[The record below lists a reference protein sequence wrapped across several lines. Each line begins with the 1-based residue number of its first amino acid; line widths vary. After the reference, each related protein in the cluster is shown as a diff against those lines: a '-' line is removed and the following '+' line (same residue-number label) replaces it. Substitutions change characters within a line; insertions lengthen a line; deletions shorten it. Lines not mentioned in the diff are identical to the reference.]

1 VVQAQPPPE
10 REAVDERFREF
21 EAGGTKGVPMK
32 AIVQEKY
39 GGADVLHLEDIDTP
53 TVGSGEVLLS
63 VQAASLFAGDWHYM
77 AGMPL
82 AFRPASGVT
91 KPRIR
96 VRGRDVAGRVETVG
110 PDVST
115 FHEGDAV
122 YGICNGAFAEFATA
136 TVKKLAPKPANLTFE
151 EAATVPITGTTAL
164 QAVRDHGKV
173 QAGQSV
179 LIIGAAGGVGSF
191 AVQIAKAFGAVV
203 TGVCNTSQIDAVLSM
218 GADAVIDYTRE
229 DFTASGTR
237 YDVILDT
244 AGNRKLSVLRRGL
257 APRGTL
263 VIVGGEG
270 GKGRFLGGFTRGT
283 VEAPMV
289 SLLTSQKMKGFVAKE
304 NARDLV
310 ALKDLIEAGKVSPL
324 IDRTFSLGDV
334 PEAMRYLLEGR
345 GRKGK
350 IVIAI

>member
-1 VVQAQPPPE
+1 MLRPSNSFAPRTGVGT
-10 REAVDERFREF
+10 RR
-21 EAGGTKGVPMK
+21 GGPMK
-32 AIVQEKY
+32 AIVQDRY
-39 GGADVLHLEDIDTP
+39 GEAEVLHLEDIDQP
-53 TVGSGEVLLS
+53 QAGSGEVLLS

-82 AFRPASGVT
+82 AFRPASGLT
-91 KPRIR
+91 KPKIR
-96 VRGRDVAGRVETVG
+96 VRGRDVAGRIEAVG
-110 PDVST
+110 LDVSG
-115 FHEGDAV
+115 FEVGEDV

-151 EAATVPITGTTAL
+151 QAATVPITGTTAL

-173 QAGQSV
+173 KGGQTV
-179 LIIGAAGGVGSF
+179 LVIGAAGGVGSF

-203 TGVCNTSQIDAVLSM
+203 TGVCNTTQIDAVLSI

-229 DFTASGTR
+229 DFVESGTR

-244 AGNRKLSVLRRGL
+244 GGNRKLSALRRGL

-270 GKGRFLGGFTRGT
+270 GKGRLLGGFTRGT
-283 VEAPMV
+283 VRAPLV
-289 SLLTSQKMKGFVAKE
+289 SLFTSQKMKGFVAKE
-304 NARDLV
+304 NAGDLMT
-310 ALKDLIEAGKVSPL
+310 LKDLIEAGKVKPL
-324 IDRTFSLGDV
+324 VDRTFPLEDV

-350 IVIAI
+350 IVIAV

>member
-1 VVQAQPPPE
+1 
-10 REAVDERFREF
+10 
-21 EAGGTKGVPMK
+21 MK
-32 AIVQEKY
+32 AIVQDRY
-39 GGADVLHLEDIDTP
+39 GEADVLHLEDIDTP

-82 AFRPASGVT
+82 AFRPASGLT

-96 VRGRDVAGRVETVG
+96 VRGRDVAGRVKAVG
-110 PDVST
+110 PGVTMFHVGDV
-115 FHEGDAV
+115 V
-122 YGICNGAFAEFATA
+122 YGICDGAFAEFATA
-136 TVKKLAPKPANLTFE
+136 GVSKLAPKPANLTFE

-179 LIIGAAGGVGSF
+179 LVIGAAGGVGSF
-191 AVQIAKAFGAVV
+191 AVQVAKAFGAVV
-203 TGVCNTSQIDAVLSM
+203 TGVCNTTQIDAVRSI

-229 DFTASGTR
+229 DFAESGGR

-244 AGNRKLSVLRRGL
+244 GGNRKLSVLRRAL
-257 APRGTL
+257 APQGSL

-270 GKGRFLGGFTRGT
+270 GKGRLLGGFARGT
-283 VEAPMV
+283 FRAPLV
-289 SLLTSQKMKGFVAKE
+289 SLFTSQTMKGFVAKE
-304 NARDLV
+304 NAGDLV
-310 ALKDLIEAGKVSPL
+310 ALKDLIEAGKVTPL

-334 PEAMRYLLEGR
+334 PEAMRYLLQGR

-350 IVIAI
+350 IVITI

>member
-1 VVQAQPPPE
+1 M
-10 REAVDERFREF
+10 R
-21 EAGGTKGVPMK
+21 
-32 AIVQEKY
+32 AIVQDKY
-39 GGADVLHLEDIDTP
+39 GGAGVLHLEDIDIP

-82 AFRPASGVT
+82 AFRPASGLT
-91 KPRIR
+91 NPKIR
-96 VRGRDVAGRVETVG
+96 VRGRDVAGRVEAVG

-115 FHEGDAV
+115 FHLGDAV

-151 EAATVPITGTTAL
+151 AAATVPITGTTAL

-179 LIIGAAGGVGSF
+179 LVIGAAGGVGSF
-191 AVQIAKAFGAVV
+191 AVQIAKAFEAIV
-203 TGVCNTSQIDAVLSM
+203 TGVCNTTQIDAVRSI

-229 DFTASGTR
+229 DFAESGGR

-244 AGNRKLSVLRRGL
+244 GGNRELSVLRRAL

-263 VIVGGEG
+263 VIVGGER

-283 VEAPMV
+283 VQAPLL
-289 SLLTSQKMKGFVAKE
+289 SLFTSQKMKGFVAKE

-310 ALKDLIEAGKVSPL
+310 ALKDFIEAGKVTPL

-334 PEAMRYLLEGR
+334 PEGMRYLLEGR

-350 IVIAI
+350 IVITI

>member
-1 VVQAQPPPE
+1 
-10 REAVDERFREF
+10 
-21 EAGGTKGVPMK
+21 MK
-32 AIVQEKY
+32 AIVQDRY
-39 GGADVLHLEDIDTP
+39 GAADVLHLQDIGTP
-53 TVGSGEVLLS
+53 TVGSGEVLVS

-82 AFRPASGVT
+82 AFRPASGLT
-91 KPRIR
+91 KPKIR
-96 VRGRDVAGRVETVG
+96 VRGRDVAGRVEAVG

-115 FHEGDAV
+115 FHKGDAV

-136 TVKKLAPKPANLTFE
+136 AVKKLAPKPANLTFE
-151 EAATVPITGTTAL
+151 QAATVPITGTTAL
-164 QAVRDHGKV
+164 QAVRDHGTV
-173 QAGQSV
+173 QPGQTV
-179 LIIGAAGGVGSF
+179 LVIGAAGGVGSF

-203 TGVCNTSQIDAVLSM
+203 TGVCSTTQIDAVLSI

-229 DFTASGTR
+229 DFADSGRR

-244 AGNRKLSVLRRGL
+244 GGNRKLSVLRRALG
-257 APRGTL
+257 PRGTL

-283 VEAPMV
+283 VQAPLV
-289 SLLTSQKMKGFVAKE
+289 SLFTSQKMKGFVAKE

-310 ALKDLIEAGKVSPL
+310 ALKDLIEAAKVAPL
-324 IDRTFSLGDV
+324 IDRKFALEDV